1 MVLLNIVVLIAS
13 AVAPVIPQL
22 IASLPPSSRDI
33 ASVLVALVAVVYH
46 KFSAP
51 TLVAPPVPVPLLNP
65 IPSPP
70 PITIVKP

>member
-1 MVLLNIVVLIAS
+1 MVLLNIAVLIAS

-22 IASLPPSSRDI
+22 IAGLPPGSRDI

-51 TLVAPPVPVPLLNP
+51 TLATPPVPVPLLP
-65 IPSPP
+65 TPAP
-70 PITIVKP
+70 PITTVKP